1 MFVSMLGSSPHLH
14 LPILLN
20 TMDYR
25 PISRYSLARLGS
37 RSPSLSDVSCTE
49 NSRPRIL
56 PYDDGVAFSARLQ
69 TTNGSH
75 GTAPD
80 EKPIPL
86 GSKVLHKFY
95 EPVILLVS
103 LMDAVSSDPS
113 IASISEAT
121 GSSNRDTDKSDI
133 QEFKAF
139 LNKLSH
145 VCSSSKGPKTV
156 TSFVVL
162 RDRPSPGYKNGRV
175 HYWFA
180 ANEQTTEKLA
190 DTQAYVQKLLKK
202 VCRAPLGSHDQEG
215 RDAAR
220 KDIHRDVLVFNRRR
234 ITTYLGMIQDQTA
247 KCLER
252 LAAEENDQ
260 SRALCSSLRYLVD
273 PDHVGESRSD
283 PESDFIAKV
292 QRTIRQL
299 IALEKSQSYPSL
311 LTRAEQGRLMTGSTQ
326 ACFSD
331 FIHTSKRILA
341 YPQSV
346 QHILTVARPKWPEL
360 FDSEPLVS
368 FLPSSKPLPAPS
380 RVKSLSAESMVGR
393 MTRKEKEITRFRE
406 FVKHLQVFDL
416 DARIRDEYK
425 KDSFTP
431 RVHSEVLLLDW
442 VWQNFAVDCTLPSG
456 KSSKD
461 VDSSVFFNGWMYVGS
476 SKPTCRLCH
485 YYFEERKSG
494 VQHREDWHG
503 NLYPAWAFPEV
514 FPSQGEAATE
524 DRQVMVDRVLQRV
537 RKDVFEVVRKKV
549 APRHKEEDSNT
560 FSEAVTLDDRWTI
573 LSQSDRVVNVDVDE
587 ITSMVGEMRT
597 ENVVDELDFDDG
609 DNDDNGGAALF

>member
-1 MFVSMLGSSPHLH
+1 MFVSRLGSSPHLH

-25 PISRYSLARLGS
+25 PISR
-37 RSPSLSDVSCTE
+37 
-49 NSRPRIL
+49 
-56 PYDDGVAFSARLQ
+56 
-69 TTNGSH
+69 H

-103 LMDAVSSDPS
+103 LMDAVSSNPS

-121 GSSNRDTDKSDI
+121 GSSNRDTGTSDI
-133 QEFKAF
+133 QPIQVFKAF
-139 LNKLSH
+139 VNKLSH

-156 TSFVVL
+156 TSFIIL
-162 RDRPSPGYKNGRV
+162 RDRPSPGYENGRV

-215 RDAAR
+215 CDAAR

-252 LAAEENDQ
+252 LAAEENDH
-260 SRALCSSLRYLVD
+260 SRALSSSLRDLVD

-299 IALEKSQSYPSL
+299 MALEKSQSYPSL

-406 FVKHLQVFDL
+406 FVKRLQVFDL

-442 VWQNFAVDCTLPSG
+442 VWQTFAVDCILPSG
-456 KSSKD
+456 KSSKV
-461 VDSSVFFNGWMYVGS
+461 VDSNVFFNGWMYIGS

-514 FPSQGEAATE
+514 FPSQGEAAME

-537 RKDVFEVVRKKV
+537 RKDAFEVVRKKV

-560 FSEAVTLDDRWTI
+560 FSEAITLDDRWTI
-573 LSQSDRVVNVDVDE
+573 LSQSDRAVDVDVDE
-587 ITSMVGEMRT
+587 ITSMLGEMST
-597 ENVVDELDFDDG
+597 ENVVDELDLYDG